1 MSKNNEGQ
9 VGRQEHLIQCHVK
22 CPSQTHLCQCAT
34 GTGSVGM
41 AIQLAI
47 GPVKNRS
54 SGQPSPKGGPGSYKT
69 QFLSSGLYGLE
80 VGRLPS
86 WTT

>member
-9 VGRQEHLIQCHVK
+9 VGRQEHIIQCHVK
-22 CPSQTHLCQCAT
+22 CPSQTHLCQFA
-34 GTGSVGM
+34 TGSVGM

-54 SGQPSPKGGPGSYKT
+54 SGQSSPKGGPGSYKT
-69 QFLSSGLYGLE
+69 QFLSSGLNGLE

-86 WTT
+86 WTA